1 MNKPI
6 QAIEPSKLFSP
17 DAAGAAKKGGSEDGE
32 SSFSTI
38 ISRSKV
44 DQSGTESGQ
53 SLHAPGKKLPGQESR
68 IDEQQYAVDDSPA
81 SVEPTDTSGMPDV
94 FEEPLLAAAVDL
106 PEHLADQAALQQAL
120 APDVPAVAEAG
131 VVKAMDVG
139 EQPVNTGELTPVRT
153 AAQLSDQLAGA
164 PGKLPVA
171 NEPVANEKLQPDIV
185 HDVGDVKGVS
195 ASYLTAADSGHR
207 SSDTEPAANAVRE
220 AVQSAI
226 ANQAASRDLKQFLQ
240 QNRNHQAASNILPA
254 SDSAEAHAV
263 PFLQTLSDSALLM
276 PSARIPVPVG
286 QPGWGQAVGAQIA
299 WFVSQNISA
308 ASIRLNPQHLGPLEM
323 EVTMD
328 GDRASVSFTSQQGLV
343 REALES
349 SIPRLR
355 EMLSENGLN
364 LVNVNV
370 SQHGNSR
377 QDGQSTPGS
386 RQGAGVA
393 NDEGGTNEPAAS
405 PGIRNAT
412 ILTQGLVDFY
422 A

>member
-1 MNKPI
+1 MNKPM
-6 QAIEPSKLFSP
+6 QAIEPSNIFSP
-17 DAAGAAKKGGSEDGE
+17 DAAGAAKKGRNEDGE
-32 SSFSTI
+32 SSFSSI

-53 SLHAPGKKLPGQESR
+53 SLHTSGKKLPGQESSV
-68 IDEQQYAVDDSPA
+68 DEQQSAVDDSTA
-81 SVEPTDTSGMPDV
+81 SVEPTGTSGMSDV
-94 FEEPLLAAAVDL
+94 FEEPLLAVAMDL
-106 PEHLADQAALQQAL
+106 PEHLADQASLQQAL
-120 APDVPAVAEAG
+120 AQDVPAIAEAG
-131 VVKAMDVG
+131 VAKATDVG
-139 EQPVNTGELTPVRT
+139 EQSVNTGELTPVRT
-153 AAQLSDQLAGA
+153 TAQLAGT

-171 NEPVANEKLQPDIV
+171 NEMLQQDMV
-185 HDVGDVKGVS
+185 HDVDAARGVA
-195 ASYLTAADSGHR
+195 ASYLTPADSGHR
-207 SSDTEPAANAVRE
+207 SSDAEPAANAVRE

-226 ANQAASRDLKQFLQ
+226 ANQAANQDLKQSLQ
-240 QNRNHQAASNILPA
+240 QNRNHQAASNILPVP
-254 SDSAEAHAV
+254 DSAEVHAV
-263 PFLQTLSDSALLM
+263 PFLQTLSDSALLL

-328 GDRASVSFTSQQGLV
+328 RDQASVSFTSQQGVV

-355 EMLSENGLN
+355 EMLSESGLN

-370 SQHGNSR
+370 SKHGNSH
-377 QDGQSTPGS
+377 QDGQNAPGS

-393 NDEGGTNEPAAS
+393 NAEGGTNEPAAAS
-405 PGIRNAT
+405 GVRNAT

>member
-6 QAIEPSKLFSP
+6 QTIEPSNLLSP
-17 DAAGAAKKGGSEDGE
+17 DTAGAAKKGRGEDGE
-32 SSFSTI
+32 NSFSSI

-44 DQSGTESGQ
+44 DKSGTESGQ
-53 SLHAPGKKLPGQESR
+53 PLQASGKKLPAEESPV
-68 IDEQQYAVDDSPA
+68 DEQQYAVDEQQYAVNDLPA
-81 SVEPTDTSGMPDV
+81 SVEPAGTSGMPDV
-94 FEEPLLAAAVDL
+94 FEEPLLAVAVDQ
-106 PEHLADQAALQQAL
+106 PEHLADQASLQQAL
-120 APDVPAVAEAG
+120 APDVSAIAEAG
-131 VVKAMDVG
+131 IVKAMDVG
-139 EQPVNTGELTPVRT
+139 EQPVNTGELTPVGT
-153 AAQLSDQLAGA
+153 VAQLPGA
-164 PGKLPVA
+164 AGKLPVA
-171 NEPVANEKLQPDIV
+171 NEKLQQGMV
-185 HDVGDVKGVS
+185 HEVDDARRVA

-207 SSDTEPAANAVRE
+207 SSGTEPAANAVRE

-226 ANQAASRDLKQFLQ
+226 ANQAASRDSQQFLQ
-240 QNRNHQAASNILPA
+240 QNRNHQAASNILPVA
-254 SDSAEAHAV
+254 DSAEVHAV

-299 WFVSQNISA
+299 WFVSQNIST

-328 GDRASVSFTSQQGLV
+328 GDQARVAFTSQQGLV

-377 QDGQSTPGS
+377 QDGQGAAGS

-393 NDEGGTNEPAAS
+393 NAEGGTNEPAAA
-405 PGIRNAT
+405 PGVRNAT